1 MDVALPLSRR
11 SGQDLSTSFVGSLG
25 VALRRSSLPP
35 RLPSREPSEP
45 ASLQTPS
52 ASRDTPPSSC
62 RCSRDWGS
70 TTTPPAP
77 AAAKDIT
84 PWRFVGMVGNT
95 LLSPLVPGRLGADP
109 WTAMMDRMPDRGR
122 CAITTLDQ
130 EAMGSPDDLLLV
142 HSPAGRAHDRV
153 PGPSPRGG
161 VDASR
166 GIARATSALLD
177 EALGPEE
184 PALSSSSTRSRICSS
199 AMTKLLASSPCPRPT
214 RCAARIRRET
224 HWAHGG
230 NDVSGMQLTHA
241 SPAAP
246 EGGQQG
252 CRQAVRRC
260 ASSGMARSRGI
271 PFTGSFEAS
280 SSRRDSAELA
290 VGVVA
295 LVFAVRFA
303 LRNARGSALGG
314 HL

>member
-1 MDVALPLSRR
+1 MIGA
-11 SGQDLSTSFVGSLG
+11 
-25 VALRRSSLPP
+25 
-35 RLPSREPSEP
+35 
-45 ASLQTPS
+45 
-52 ASRDTPPSSC
+52 
-62 RCSRDWGS
+62 
-70 TTTPPAP
+70 TTTPSAP

-166 GIARATSALLD
+166 GIARAASALLD
-177 EALGPEE
+177 DALGPEE

-295 LVFAVRFA
+295 LVFAVRLHFGE
-303 LRNARGSALGG
+303 RKRVRARRTPLTCVSSSRGRDLNCTQFSCGSPGEYWWSSALLFARVIAPALNAG
-314 HL
+314 